1 MGLILVVKINVIFN
15 KITSR
20 VQERNLQLHFKVVK
34 CCFNIGK
41 GPCKVVDKKGILI
54 LTAVF

>member
-1 MGLILVVKINVIFN
+1 MGLICINVIFN